1 MKKQN
6 IQSPLNSKI
15 MNLMKW
21 SVLSFCTI
29 TILSACGNSN
39 AVNKQ
44 PGINTE
50 VKQSS
55 APEQKSAVTSG
66 GSKIQADL
74 DKAKKDGKAVFVVVT
89 GTGVTETDKATTVAK
104 GANAIYKN
112 SAVVQLDRDD
122 AANSQ
127 LVAEWRL
134 AGAPLPLLLVISP
147 KGLLT
152 GGMVL
157 SDATAENL
165 AAMIPTQKLEE
176 VFATI
181 KDKKSAL
188 VVFSKKTL
196 SDRTEVIKECKN
208 AVALLKNNAVIIEVD
223 MDDANEANF
232 IKQLNIDKAA
242 TVSTTL
248 VINTQGQVAGTS
260 TSVPDAEKLASAAT
274 APVKS
279 GCGPGCG
286 PSGCAK

>member
-1 MKKQN
+1 MNLTKTSLLSLSVLCILALTACSNSNAGNKQAN
-6 IQSPLNSKI
+6 PTTEATQSTKPEQPAALPAGNSKI
-15 MNLMKW
+15 Q
-21 SVLSFCTI
+21 T
-29 TILSACGNSN
+29 
-39 AVNKQ
+39 
-44 PGINTE
+44 
-50 VKQSS
+50 
-55 APEQKSAVTSG
+55 
-66 GSKIQADL
+66 DL
-74 DKAKKDGKAVFVVVT
+74 DKAKKEGKAVFVVVT
-89 GTGVTETDKATTVAK
+89 GTGVTETLKATTVAK
-104 GANAIYKN
+104 GANALYKN
-112 SAVVQLDRDD
+112 ATVVQMDRDD

-152 GGMVL
+152 GGRIL
-157 SDATAENL
+157 TDATAENL

-176 VFATI
+176 VYAAI
-181 KDKKSAL
+181 NDKKSAL
-188 VVFSKKTL
+188 VIFSKKSM
-196 SDRTEVIKECKN
+196 SDRSEVIKECKN
-208 AVALLKNNAVIIEVD
+208 AVTLLNNNAVLIEVD

-232 IKQLNIDKAA
+232 INQLNIDKAS

-286 PSGCAK
+286 PAGCAK

>member
-1 MKKQN
+1 MKA
-6 IQSPLNSKI
+6 SLLS
-15 MNLMKW
+15 L
-21 SVLSFCTI
+21 SVLSI
-29 TILSACGNSN
+29 WALIACGNSN
-39 AVNKQ
+39 AGGKQ
-44 PGINTE
+44 ANTSPE
-50 VKQSS
+50 VKQRTQ
-55 APEQKSAVTSG
+55 PEQPVPVPASN
-66 GSKIQADL
+66 SKIKADL
-74 DKAKKDGKAVFVVVT
+74 EKAKKDGKAVFVVVT
-89 GTGVTETDKATTVAK
+89 GTGVTDTDKATTVAK

-112 SAVVQLDRDD
+112 AAVLQLDRDD

-134 AGAPLPLLLVISP
+134 AGAPLPLVLVISP
-147 KGLLT
+147 KGLLS

-157 SDATAENL
+157 NEATAENL
-165 AAMIPTQKLEE
+165 VALIPTQKLEE
-176 VFATI
+176 VYATI

-196 SDRTEVIKECKN
+196 SDRAEVIKECKN
-208 AVALLKNNAVIIEVD
+208 AVNLLKNNAVIIEVD

-232 IKQLNIDKAA
+232 INQLNIDKAS

-260 TSVPDAEKLASAAT
+260 TSVPDAAKLASAAT
-274 APVKS
+274 EPVKS